1 MQLGP
6 KFQELHMP
14 LSAAFSNE
22 KEDHVLKETYHPKLK
37 TKVTISQG

>member
-22 KEDHVLKETYHPKLK
+22 KEDHVLKKH
-37 TKVTISQG
+37 IA

>member
-14 LSAAFSNE
+14 LSAAYSNE
-22 KEDHVLKETYHPKLK
+22 KEDHVLKKDINLKLK
-37 TKVTISQG
+37 TNVTNSQG